1 MKERNAEQEQME
13 RDARLVAQKA
23 KALDWELVEERLSP
37 YVIDMTQEMPDIE
50 PLISIDGCC
59 VCSRGNLTAICGEA
73 KSKKT
78 FLTTA
83 LVASAM
89 AIPYKR
95 LNNFK
100 NVDKNMSINVLW
112 ADTEQGEVHVRKVVD
127 RIAEM
132 TGAKLGG
139 LKAEPRLTMLKLREL
154 SPMERFGIIHD
165 AIYHNLRVNPYDIV
179 VIDGVA
185 DLQRNT
191 NNLEESDALVDTL
204 MKLSTQTNTH
214 IICVLHTNPG
224 TDKARGHLGSSL
236 QRKCESVIYV
246 HRAGDCTIVEPQ
258 YCRNEP
264 FERFAFTISESG
276 IPELCDVPTAVES
289 QTLND
294 KIISLLNS
302 DYGGCVERNTLSNK
316 VSTLYNINLNTA
328 RMRVRRLIDKGE
340 LYADGNLV
348 SSAPTGQLTTLRG
361 TTSRAKSN
369 EPSGEGATP
378 RATSSGTTGE
388 DDKQWAT
395 SSGTICEGT
404 ASGNE
409 TIGATSSGDAE
420 TQKHKNTKTHTHGGV
435 HDVFGV
441 HDVSGENRESG
452 VSGVGASGVGASAS
466 GGSVGSS
473 GASYA
478 SSSSVGASGVSGA
491 GSSYAGC
498 GYGYDDTDDCPF

>member
-191 NNLEESDALVDTL
+191 NNLEESDALVDEL
-204 MKLSTQTNTH
+204 MKLSTQAQTH
-214 IICVLHTNPG
+214 IISVLHTNPG
-224 TDKARGHLGSSL
+224 SDKARGHLGSSL
-236 QRKCESVIYV
+236 QRKCEAVLFV
-246 HRAGDCTIVEPQ
+246 HRVGECTIVEPQ
-258 YCRNEP
+258 FCRNEP
-264 FERFAFTISESG
+264 FERFAFTVSEEG
-276 IPELCDVPTAVES
+276 IPRLAELPKHTEERNAVVAVLE
-289 QTLND
+289 D
-294 KIISLLNS
+294 A
-302 DYGGCVERNTLSNK
+302 YGGSIERITLVNK
-316 VSTLYNINLNTA
+316 LVDTLGIEKHTA
-328 RMRVRRLIDKGE
+328 QMRVRRLISKGVLVE
-340 LYADGNLV
+340 RDGLINV
-348 SSAPTGQLTTLRG
+348 ANSP
-361 TTSRAKSN
+361 N
-369 EPSGEGATP
+369 VV
-378 RATSSGTTGE
+378 
-388 DDKQWAT
+388 
-395 SSGTICEGT
+395 
-404 ASGNE
+404 N
-409 TIGATSSGDAE
+409 
-420 TQKHKNTKTHTHGGV
+420 
-435 HDVFGV
+435 
-441 HDVSGENRESG
+441 
-452 VSGVGASGVGASAS
+452 
-466 GGSVGSS
+466 GSS
-473 GASYA
+473 VQKGSDVVD
-478 SSSSVGASGVSGA
+478 SSWQRVMD
-491 GSSYAGC
+491 
-498 GYGYDDTDDCPF
+498 YDDTPF